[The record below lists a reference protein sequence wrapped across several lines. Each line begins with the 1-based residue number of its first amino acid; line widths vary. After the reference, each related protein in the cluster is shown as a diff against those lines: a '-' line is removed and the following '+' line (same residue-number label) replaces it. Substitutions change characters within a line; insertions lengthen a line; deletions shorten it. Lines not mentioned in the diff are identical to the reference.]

1 MLTILFINLIFMCLT
16 ANIFAVV
23 TPLAAAEFG
32 VSDAA
37 IGLMGA
43 AVNFIPL
50 AVDIPL
56 AGFTEKFGSKNIYR
70 FGLLTALFAV
80 LIPTVSPTAGG
91 IIAAYLF
98 YKLSSTIY
106 SLPLLSLVSLAP
118 TKLTQSRV
126 QGINGFLQGV
136 CGIAG
141 SLLAGFLKDHCSM
154 QVIYGVLLAFIA
166 IGLILSIFVKDVAEP
181 KKGHHVS
188 MLGTFRGA
196 VDMLRHNRTIQKAT
210 ALEVIDC
217 FIIYGVYTTY
227 FGLLVT
233 GDFGHSASF
242 LGVLLSVRVILSTVM
257 NLVYPRIADRFGKFV
272 PVCVFFAAGAA
283 VIYLLPF
290 FSSGTHLMILVILL
304 GIAVGLSPAAPN
316 TLIGE
321 SCDSTSRPLAFAV
334 TSIVSGIV
342 CTLISLLFSWLSNF
356 YGLGV
361 LFRVSGIGGMI
372 CAIASIFLFRDKK
385 DLQDGFENKRG

>member
-1 MLTILFINLIFMCLT
+1 MLTILFINLIFMCVT
-16 ANIFAVV
+16 ANMFAII
-23 TPLAAAEFG
+23 TPLAAAEYG

-50 AVDIPL
+50 TVDIPL
-56 AGFTEKFGSKNIYR
+56 AGFTERFGSGKIYR
-70 FGLLTALFAV
+70 CGLLIAVSAV
-80 LIPTVSPTAGG
+80 LIPVSFPTAAG
-91 IIAAYLF
+91 IIAGYLF
-98 YKLSSTIY
+98 YKLASTVY
-106 SLPLLSLVSLAP
+106 SLPLLSMISLAP

-141 SLLAGFLKDHCSM
+141 SLLAGFLKDHCPV
-154 QVIYGVLLAFIA
+154 QVIYATLLAFTA
-166 IGLILSIFVKDVAEP
+166 AGLILSFFVKDAERP
-181 KKGHHVS
+181 GAAHPVS
-188 MLGTFRGA
+188 ISGTFKGA
-196 VDMLRHNRTIQKAT
+196 AEMLRSNTGIQKAT

-233 GDFGHSASF
+233 GNFGHSASF
-242 LGVLLSVRVILSTVM
+242 LGVLLSTRVILSTVM
-257 NLVYPRIADRFGKFV
+257 NLAYPRIADRFGKFV

-290 FSSGTHLMILVILL
+290 FGQGTHLMILVIIL
-304 GIAVGLSPAAPN
+304 GIAAGLSPAAPN

-321 SCDSTSRPLAFAV
+321 SCDSADRPLAFAV
-334 TSIVSGIV
+334 TSIVSGVV
-342 CTLISLLFSWLSNF
+342 CTLISLLFSWLSKF
-356 YGLGV
+356 YDIGV
-361 LFRVSGIGGMI
+361 LFRVSGAGGVVF
-372 CAIASIFLFRDKK
+372 ALASIFFFR
-385 DLQDGFENKRG
+385 NKRDRQGDPD